1 MVYEKQNIEGKQ
13 VLPIQLR
20 TGFYMAKLRTEMG
33 VSVVKVVVE

>member
-1 MVYEKQNIEGKQ
+1 MVFEKQSIEGKQ

-20 TGFYMAKLRTEMG
+20 TGFYMAQLQTEKG